1 MAYLGLILGAPRE
14 GASGGMV
21 FLIQM
26 VAIFAI
32 FYVLLIR
39 PQRQAQKRHVQMLS
53 ELKRGD
59 EIVTEGGLIGTVVH
73 IAEDNV
79 TVKSGDT
86 RVVVLR
92 GKIARVGRAG
102 GAATE
107 TKA

>member
-1 MAYLGLILGAPRE
+1 MTYLGLILGAPRE

-26 VAIFAI
+26 VAIFGI
-32 FYVLLIR
+32 FYFLLIR

-53 ELKRGD
+53 ELKKGD
-59 EIVTEGGLIGTVVH
+59 EIVTEGGLVGTVVH
-73 IAEDNV
+73 IAEDQI
-79 TVKSGDT
+79 TVKSGET

-92 GKIARVGRAG
+92 GKIARVGRP
-102 GAATE
+102 GAASE

>member
-1 MAYLGLILGAPRE
+1 MTYLGLILGAPRE

-21 FLIQM
+21 FVIQM

-32 FYVLLIR
+32 FYFLLIR

-53 ELKRGD
+53 ELKKGD

-86 RVVVLR
+86 RVIVLR
-92 GKIARVGRAG
+92 GKIARVGRP
-102 GAATE
+102 GAAGE

>member
-1 MAYLGLILGAPRE
+1 MTYLGLMMGAPRE
-14 GASGGMV
+14 GASGGVV

-32 FYVLLIR
+32 FYFLLIR

-59 EIVTEGGLIGTVVH
+59 EIVTEGGLVGTVVH
-73 IAEDNV
+73 IAEDHV

-86 RVVVLR
+86 RVIVLR
-92 GKIARVGRAG
+92 GKIARVGRP